1 MFNPLIHV
9 TMKENYF
16 VSYETA
22 ENLLKLGYNEPCE
35 YYYALVDS
43 DKELMRSQKGEVAN
57 QELQDYILGYSAMSA
72 PCILDVIEW
81 LPKDDFKISV
91 NKTEYCDKNQNYCSG
106 YVCDVWYTPE
116 HQLISYNGAPTMID
130 AIKGAIDEVAVY
142 LCNKVIH
149 LFECGDFY
157 EAKGI
162 QAELAARVL
171 GITVTKR
178 GEESVI
184 GFPKYALL
192 SYKSDLEDAGYK
204 VVINEF

>member
-1 MFNPLIHV
+1 
-9 TMKENYF
+9 MKENYL

-22 ENLLKLGYNEPCE
+22 VNLLKLGYDEPCE
-35 YYYALVDS
+35 YYYYKLGSELHIDKDVNEGLVTNF
-43 DKELMRSQKGEVAN
+43 EVFTNTPRECEA
-57 QELQDYILGYSAMSA
+57 ACA

-91 NKTEYCDKNQNYCSG
+91 NKTEYYDKNQNYCSD

-130 AIKGAIDEVAVY
+130 AIKGAIDEVAAY
-142 LCNKVIH
+142 MCNRIIH

-157 EAKGI
+157 EAKGK

-184 GFPKYALL
+184 GFPKHALSL
-192 SYKSDLEDAGYK
+192 YRGNLEGAGYK

>member
-43 DKELMRSQKGEVAN
+43 DKELMYHGMGVTN
-57 QELQDYILGYSAMSA
+57 YELQEGLLFYPAMSA
-72 PCILDVIEW
+72 PCILDVIDW

-91 NKTEYCDKNQNYCSG
+91 NKTEYYDKNQNYCSG
-106 YVCDVWYTPE
+106 YVCDIWYTKE

-130 AIKGAIDEVAVY
+130 AIKGAIDEVAAY
-142 LCNKVIH
+142 MCNKIIH

-157 EAKGI
+157 EAHGK
-162 QAELAARVL
+162 QAVTAASVL
-171 GITVTKR
+171 GITVTNR

-184 GFPKYALL
+184 GFPKHALS
-192 SYKSDLEDAGYK
+192 SYKGNLEDAGYK

>member
-1 MFNPLIHV
+1 
-9 TMKENYF
+9 MKENYF

-43 DKELMRSQKGEVAN
+43 DKELMRSQNGEVAN

-91 NKTEYCDKNQNYCSG
+91 NKTEYYDKNQNYCSG
-106 YVCDVWYTPE
+106 YVCDIWYTKE

-130 AIKGAIDEVAVY
+130 AIKGAIDEVAAY
-142 LCNKVIH
+142 MCNKIIH

-157 EAKGI
+157 EAHGK

-171 GITVTKR
+171 GITFTKR
-178 GEESVI
+178 GKESVI
-184 GFPKYALL
+184 GFPKYALPL
-192 SYKSDLEDAGYK
+192 YKGNLEGAGYK